1 MVSVS
6 HPMASLIE
14 DKTIAGGLD
23 TVKNC
28 LRRKIMYNYSVF
40 VEMLKN
46 EDSVAYTAYGIVVCS
61 MEDNERKE
69 VLKISDVSADKSR
82 VEELVDLCNKE
93 QLEPVHIYDVIED
106 FLYS

>member
-1 MVSVS
+1 
-6 HPMASLIE
+6 
-14 DKTIAGGLD
+14 
-23 TVKNC
+23 
-28 LRRKIMYNYSVF
+28 MYKYSVF

-69 VLKISDVSADKSR
+69 VLKISDVSSDKSR

-93 QLEPVHIYDVIED
+93 QLEPIHIYDVIED